1 MALTT
6 RMNSMKRYH
15 FVWNTILIVVLGTT
29 LSSPRLPAGEAASS
43 AGVPVNVVV
52 TVEARHGKE
61 IPGISREDV
70 MAHQGHDR
78 PQVTGWLPLQ
88 GDHAGLELFLL
99 LDDASDTSLGSQLED
114 LRQFISAQPAT
125 TAISVG
131 YMRNGTVDIVQNLT
145 TDHAS
150 AATAL
155 RLPLGSVGAYA
166 SPYLSVVDLIKR
178 WPESPVRREILMI
191 SNGIDPLGGGP
202 SNPYLDSAIEQAQ
215 RGSVLIYTIYATG
228 AGHLG
233 HSFWRFNWGQNNLS
247 RLADETGGE
256 AYFQGFGT
264 PIAFAPYLEDL
275 TNKLNH
281 QYLLTF
287 LAKAGKKAGFQRVK
301 LQTEVPNAD
310 LVAAD
315 EVYVPAG
322 TQENE
327 P

>member
-1 MALTT
+1 MRSGYIAWSMIFAL
-6 RMNSMKRYH
+6 
-15 FVWNTILIVVLGTT
+15 VLGLALRAPS
-29 LSSPRLPAGEAASS
+29 LSAQQAASS
-43 AGVPVNVVV
+43 GGVPVRVVV

-61 IPGISREDV
+61 IPVINREDV
-70 MAHQGHDR
+70 MVHQGRDR
-78 PQVTGWLPLQ
+78 AQVTGWLPLQ

-99 LDDASDTSLGSQLED
+99 LDDASDMSLGSQLDD
-114 LRQFISAQPAT
+114 LRRFINAQPAT

-150 AATAL
+150 AAKAL

-215 RGSVLIYTIYATG
+215 RDRVLIYTIYATG
-228 AGHLG
+228 VGHLG

-264 PIAFAPYLEDL
+264 PIAFAPYLEDF
-275 TNKLNH
+275 TNKLDH

-310 LVAAD
+310 LVVPD
-315 EVYVPAG
+315 RVYVPAG
-322 TQENE
+322 T
-327 P
+327 

>member
-1 MALTT
+1 MTSTT
-6 RMNSMKRYH
+6 RTNSMRSGYIAWSMI
-15 FVWNTILIVVLGTT
+15 FALVLGLALRAPS
-29 LSSPRLPAGEAASS
+29 LSAQQAASS
-43 AGVPVNVVV
+43 GGVPVRVVV

-61 IPGISREDV
+61 IPVISREDV
-70 MAHQGHDR
+70 MVHQGRDR
-78 PQVTGWLPLQ
+78 AQVTGWLPLQ
-88 GDHAGLELFLL
+88 GDRAGLELFLL
-99 LDDASDTSLGSQLED
+99 LDDASDMSLGSQLDD
-114 LRQFISAQPAT
+114 LRRFINAQPAT

-150 AATAL
+150 AAKAL

-215 RGSVLIYTIYATG
+215 RDRVLIYTIYATG
-228 AGHLG
+228 VGHLG

-264 PIAFAPYLEDL
+264 PIAFAPYLEDF
-275 TNKLNH
+275 TNKLDH

-310 LVAAD
+310 LVVPD
-315 EVYVPAG
+315 RVYVPAG
-322 TQENE
+322 T
-327 P
+327 

>member
-1 MALTT
+1 MRSGYIAWSMIFAL
-6 RMNSMKRYH
+6 
-15 FVWNTILIVVLGTT
+15 VLGLALRAPS
-29 LSSPRLPAGEAASS
+29 LSAQQAASS
-43 AGVPVNVVV
+43 GGVPVRVVV

-61 IPGISREDV
+61 IPVINREDV
-70 MAHQGHDR
+70 MVHQGRDR
-78 PQVTGWLPLQ
+78 AQVTGWLPLQ

-99 LDDASDTSLGSQLED
+99 LDDASDMSLGSQLDD
-114 LRQFISAQPAT
+114 LRRFINAQPAT

-150 AATAL
+150 AAKAL

-215 RGSVLIYTIYATG
+215 RDRVLIYTIYATG
-228 AGHLG
+228 VGHLG

-264 PIAFAPYLEDL
+264 PIAFAPYLEDF
-275 TNKLNH
+275 TNKLDH

-287 LAKAGKKAGFQRVK
+287 LAKTGKKAGFQRVK

-310 LVAAD
+310 LVVPD
-315 EVYVPAG
+315 RVYVPAG
-322 TQENE
+322 T
-327 P
+327 

>member
-1 MALTT
+1 MTSTT
-6 RMNSMKRYH
+6 RTNSMRSGYIAWSMI
-15 FVWNTILIVVLGTT
+15 FALVLGLALRAPS
-29 LSSPRLPAGEAASS
+29 LSAQQAASS
-43 AGVPVNVVV
+43 GGVPVRVVV

-61 IPGISREDV
+61 IPVINREDV
-70 MAHQGHDR
+70 MVHQGRDR
-78 PQVTGWLPLQ
+78 AQVTGWLPLQ
-88 GDHAGLELFLL
+88 GDRAGLELFLL
-99 LDDASDTSLGSQLED
+99 LDDASDMSLGSQLDD
-114 LRQFISAQPAT
+114 LRRFINAQPAT

-150 AATAL
+150 AAKAL

-215 RGSVLIYTIYATG
+215 RDRVLIYTIYATG
-228 AGHLG
+228 VGHLG

-264 PIAFAPYLEDL
+264 PIAFAPYLEDF
-275 TNKLNH
+275 TNKLDH

-287 LAKAGKKAGFQRVK
+287 LAKAGNKAGFQRVK

-310 LVAAD
+310 LVVPD
-315 EVYVPAG
+315 RVYVPAG
-322 TQENE
+322 T
-327 P
+327 

>member
-1 MALTT
+1 MTSTT
-6 RMNSMKRYH
+6 RTNSMRSGYIAWSMI
-15 FVWNTILIVVLGTT
+15 FALVLGLALRAPS
-29 LSSPRLPAGEAASS
+29 LSAQQAASS
-43 AGVPVNVVV
+43 GGVPVRVVV

-61 IPGISREDV
+61 IPVINREDV
-70 MAHQGHDR
+70 MVHQGRDR
-78 PQVTGWLPLQ
+78 AQVTGWLPLQ

-99 LDDASDTSLGSQLED
+99 LDDASDMSLGSQLDD
-114 LRQFISAQPAT
+114 LRRFINAQPAT

-150 AATAL
+150 AAKAL

-215 RGSVLIYTIYATG
+215 RDRVLIYTIYATG
-228 AGHLG
+228 VGHLG

-264 PIAFAPYLEDL
+264 PIAFAPYLEDF
-275 TNKLNH
+275 TNKLDH

-287 LAKAGKKAGFQRVK
+287 LAKAGKKAGFQHVK

-310 LVAAD
+310 LVVPD
-315 EVYVPAG
+315 RVYVPAG
-322 TQENE
+322 T
-327 P
+327 

>member
-1 MALTT
+1 MRNRCIAL
-6 RMNSMKRYH
+6 RA
-15 FVWNTILIVVLGTT
+15 VLALAAGIGLSAPT
-29 LSSPRLPAGEAASS
+29 LLAQEPTSS
-43 AGVPVNVVV
+43 AGVLVHTVI
-52 TVEARHGKE
+52 TVEARHGKD
-61 IPGISREDV
+61 IPVIYREDV
-70 MAHQGHDR
+70 RVFQGHDR
-78 PQVTGWLPLQ
+78 DQVTGWLPLK
-88 GDHAGLELFLL
+88 GDHAALELFLL

-114 LRQFISAQPAT
+114 LRRFINAQPAT

-150 AATAL
+150 AAKAL

-215 RGSVLIYTIYATG
+215 RAGIIVYTIYATG
-228 AGHLG
+228 VGHYG

-275 TNKLNH
+275 TNKLDH

-301 LQTEVPNAD
+301 LQTEVPNAE
-310 LVAAD
+310 LVVPD
-315 EVYVPAG
+315 RVYVPAG
-322 TQENE
+322 QQGD
-327 P
+327 

>member
-1 MALTT
+1 MRSGYIAWSMIFAL
-6 RMNSMKRYH
+6 
-15 FVWNTILIVVLGTT
+15 VLGLALRAPS
-29 LSSPRLPAGEAASS
+29 LSAQQAASS
-43 AGVPVNVVV
+43 GGVPVRVVV

-61 IPGISREDV
+61 IPVINREDV
-70 MAHQGHDR
+70 MVHQGRDR
-78 PQVTGWLPLQ
+78 AQVTGWLPLQ

-99 LDDASDTSLGSQLED
+99 LDDASDMSLGSQLDD
-114 LRQFISAQPAT
+114 LRRFINAQPAT

-150 AATAL
+150 AAKAL

-215 RGSVLIYTIYATG
+215 RDRVLIYTIYATG
-228 AGHLG
+228 VGHLG

-264 PIAFAPYLEDL
+264 PIAFAPYLEDF
-275 TNKLNH
+275 TNKLDH

-287 LAKAGKKAGFQRVK
+287 LAKTGKKAGFQGVK

-310 LVAAD
+310 LVVPD
-315 EVYVPAG
+315 RVYVPAG
-322 TQENE
+322 T
-327 P
+327 

>member
-1 MALTT
+1 MTLTT

-15 FVWNTILIVVLGTT
+15 FAWNTILILVLGTT
-29 LSSPRLPAGEAASS
+29 LSSPRLPAREAASS

-61 IPGISREDV
+61 IPAVNREDV
-70 MAHQGHDR
+70 IVHQGHDR
-78 PQVTGWLPLQ
+78 AQVTGWLPLQ
-88 GDHAGLELFLL
+88 GSHAGLELFLL

-114 LRQFISAQPAT
+114 LRRFINAQPAT

-150 AATAL
+150 AAKAL

-215 RGSVLIYTIYATG
+215 RAGIIVYTIYATG
-228 AGHLG
+228 VGHYG

-275 TNKLNH
+275 TNKLDH

-301 LQTEVPNAD
+301 LQTEVPNAE
-310 LVAAD
+310 LVIPD
-315 EVYVPAG
+315 RVYVPAG
-322 TQENE
+322 QQGD
-327 P
+327 

>member
-1 MALTT
+1 MRNRCIAL
-6 RMNSMKRYH
+6 RA
-15 FVWNTILIVVLGTT
+15 VLALAAGIGLSAPT
-29 LSSPRLPAGEAASS
+29 LLAQEPTSS
-43 AGVPVNVVV
+43 AGVLVHTVI
-52 TVEARHGKE
+52 TVEARHGKD
-61 IPGISREDV
+61 IPVIYREDV
-70 MAHQGHDR
+70 RVFQGHDR
-78 PQVTGWLPLQ
+78 DQVTGWLPLK
-88 GDHAGLELFLL
+88 GDHAALELFLL

-114 LRQFISAQPAT
+114 LRRFINAQPAT

-150 AATAL
+150 AAKAL

-215 RGSVLIYTIYATG
+215 RAGIIVYTIYATG
-228 AGHLG
+228 VGHYG

-264 PIAFAPYLEDL
+264 PIAFAPYLGDL
-275 TNKLNH
+275 TNKLDH

-301 LQTEVPNAD
+301 LQTEVPNAE
-310 LVAAD
+310 LVVPD
-315 EVYVPAG
+315 RVYVPAG
-322 TQENE
+322 QQGD
-327 P
+327 

>member
-1 MALTT
+1 MTLTT
-6 RMNSMKRYH
+6 RTNSMKGCYIAWSMI
-15 FVWNTILIVVLGTT
+15 FALVLGAA
-29 LSSPRLPAGEAASS
+29 LGAQSLFAQEAASS
-43 AGVPVNVVV
+43 AGVPVLMVV
-52 TVEARHGKE
+52 TVEAHQGKE
-61 IPGISREDV
+61 IPVINREDV
-70 MAHQGHDR
+70 SVQQGRDR
-78 PQVTGWLPLQ
+78 AQVTDWLPLQ

-99 LDDASDTSLGSQLED
+99 LDDASDTSLGLQLED
-114 LRQFISAQPAT
+114 LRQFINAQPAT
-125 TAISVG
+125 TAMGVG
-131 YMRNGTVDIVQNLT
+131 YMRNGTVDVVQNLT
-145 TDHAS
+145 TDHAL
-150 AATAL
+150 AAKAL

-166 SPYLSVVDLIKR
+166 SPYLSVVDLMKR

-215 RGSVLIYTIYATG
+215 RGRVLIYTIYATG
-228 AGHLG
+228 VGHLG

-287 LAKAGKKAGFQRVK
+287 LAKAGKKASFQRVK
-301 LQTEVPNAD
+301 LQTEVPNAE
-310 LVAAD
+310 LVSAD
-315 EVYVPAG
+315 QVNVPE
-322 TQENE
+322 TK
-327 P
+327 

>member
-1 MALTT
+1 MTSTT
-6 RMNSMKRYH
+6 RTNSMRSGYIAWSMI
-15 FVWNTILIVVLGTT
+15 FALVLGLALRAPS
-29 LSSPRLPAGEAASS
+29 LSAQQAASS
-43 AGVPVNVVV
+43 GGVPVRAVV

-61 IPGISREDV
+61 IPVINREDV
-70 MAHQGHDR
+70 MVHQGRDR
-78 PQVTGWLPLQ
+78 AQVTGWLPLQ

-99 LDDASDTSLGSQLED
+99 LDDASDMSLGSQLDD
-114 LRQFISAQPAT
+114 LRRFINAQPAT

-150 AATAL
+150 AAKAL

-215 RGSVLIYTIYATG
+215 RDRVLIYTIYATG
-228 AGHLG
+228 VGHLG

-264 PIAFAPYLEDL
+264 PIAFAPYLEDF
-275 TNKLNH
+275 TNKLDH

-310 LVAAD
+310 LVVPD
-315 EVYVPAG
+315 RVYVPAG
-322 TQENE
+322 T
-327 P
+327 

>member
-1 MALTT
+1 MTSTT
-6 RMNSMKRYH
+6 RTNSMRSGYIAWSMI
-15 FVWNTILIVVLGTT
+15 FALVLGLALRAPS
-29 LSSPRLPAGEAASS
+29 LSAQQAASS
-43 AGVPVNVVV
+43 GGVPVRVVV

-61 IPGISREDV
+61 IPVINREDV
-70 MAHQGHDR
+70 MVHQGRDR
-78 PQVTGWLPLQ
+78 AQVTGWLPLQ

-99 LDDASDTSLGSQLED
+99 LDDASDMSLGSQLDD
-114 LRQFISAQPAT
+114 LRRFINAQPAT

-150 AATAL
+150 AAKAL

-215 RGSVLIYTIYATG
+215 RDRVLIYTIYATG
-228 AGHLG
+228 VGHLG

-264 PIAFAPYLEDL
+264 PIAFAPYLEDF
-275 TNKLNH
+275 TNKLDH

-287 LAKAGKKAGFQRVK
+287 LAKTGKKAGFQRVK

-310 LVAAD
+310 LVVPD
-315 EVYVPAG
+315 RVYVPAG
-322 TQENE
+322 T
-327 P
+327 

>member
-1 MALTT
+1 MTSTT
-6 RMNSMKRYH
+6 RTNSMRSGYIAWSMI
-15 FVWNTILIVVLGTT
+15 FALVLGLALRAPS
-29 LSSPRLPAGEAASS
+29 LSAQQAASS
-43 AGVPVNVVV
+43 GGVPVRVVV

-61 IPGISREDV
+61 IPVINREDV
-70 MAHQGHDR
+70 MVHQGRDR
-78 PQVTGWLPLQ
+78 AQVTGWLPLQ

-99 LDDASDTSLGSQLED
+99 LDDASDMSLGSQLDD
-114 LRQFISAQPAT
+114 LRRFINAQPAT

-150 AATAL
+150 AAKAL

-215 RGSVLIYTIYATG
+215 RDRVLIYTIYATG
-228 AGHLG
+228 VGHLG

-264 PIAFAPYLEDL
+264 PIAFAPYLEDF
-275 TNKLNH
+275 TNKLDH

-310 LVAAD
+310 LVVPD
-315 EVYVPAG
+315 RVYVPAG
-322 TQENE
+322 T
-327 P
+327 